1 MIFINIKHNKKN
13 LKINA
18 MQKLLKNFKI
28 LSVLILLPFFTN
40 CSLNDS
46 NTLSTENI
54 NSAQSRAVNNYNF
67 TLFNQP
73 YTPLVGGTIFQS
85 GTQLNTDAAS
95 SAITLPF
102 PFTIYGNTET
112 KIFIQNNGYITFGP
126 ITQTSTSIY
135 SPISTTVGTAGKYK
149 SLVSGMGNQIIAST
163 SGNPEIKYG
172 INSTGD
178 FVVQYQDVSLAT
190 SSLTRFTFQI
200 ILKANGSTIQIMY
213 GPNCTGQ
220 YINARASQVGL
231 RGPQTPRT
239 MIQNGV
245 LVEYATPIT
254 EVYNNL
260 SLGNGNW
267 NKFEP
272 NPNYSGGVTIGQAN
286 YSAMTTRLAAGL
298 IMVMPNSGL
307 VYQWSL

>member
-1 MIFINIKHNKKN
+1 
-13 LKINA
+13 
-18 MQKLLKNFKI
+18 MQTLMKTLRI
-28 LSVLILLPFFTN
+28 LSVLFILSFFTN
-40 CSLNDS
+40 CNSND
-46 NTLSTENI
+46 NTQSTEKI
-54 NSAQSRAVNNYNF
+54 KTVQQFRTVNNYIF
-67 TLFNQP
+67 TLFSQP
-73 YTPLVGGTIFQS
+73 YTPLSGGTVFQT
-85 GTQLNTDAAS
+85 GTQLNVDAAS
-95 SAITLPF
+95 SVINLPF
-102 PFTIYGNTET
+102 PFTIYGNIET
-112 KIFIQNNGYITFGP
+112 KVFIQNNGYITFGP
-126 ITQTSTSIY
+126 ITQTSTGIY
-135 SPISTTVGTAGKYK
+135 SPISTTAGTAGKYK

-178 FVVQYQDVSLAT
+178 FVVQYQDVALAT
-190 SSLTRFTFQI
+190 SPLIKFTFQI
-200 ILKANGSTIQIMY
+200 ILKANGSTIQIIY

-260 SLGNGNW
+260 SLGNGDW

-286 YSAMTTRLAAGL
+286 YSGMTTRLFDGSLMA
-298 IMVMPNSGL
+298 MPNSGL
-307 VYQWSL
+307 TYQWSL